1 VGVKRATQIGLAGGS
16 GIIGF
21 GIGKLSGADVQS
33 LLSQFQVGFFEFL
46 KQQGAYASFAIVMT
60 VGFGWLSVW
69 CIRLLVQ
76 GKQEEIDR
84 VVKERDKFEQ
94 LFIDHWQSSRSAE
107 SEKGGKKK

>member
-1 VGVKRATQIGLAGGS
+1 LQL
-16 GIIGF
+16 
-21 GIGKLSGADVQS
+21 
-33 LLSQFQVGFFEFL
+33 LLSQFQAGFFEFL

-60 VGFGWLSVW
+60 VGFGCLSVW

-76 GKQEEIDR
+76 GKQDEIDR

-94 LFIDHWQSSRSAE
+94 LFIDHWQSSRSGE